1 MGTSTRE
8 KMCEVTSFC
17 CGCADLRKGALI
29 IGSLNLFFAVI
40 QVAYNGYL
48 LIAVQDPAVLRQLQD
63 QGTSVEHA
71 WLVSLILGLLVG
83 ASVIRAVVNVLLI
96 MKAQKPGDGAGHTLP
111 WLIFT
116 GILSSSDSSR
126 SLAEV
131 SQASRI
137 SPCPATSLL
146 SSCLTGRSLKERS
159 PSGSHDRNLLLS
171 EELIVFPPMCKLCK

>member
-48 LIAVQDPAVLRQLQD
+48 LIAVQDPAVLRQLQA

-96 MKAQKPGDGAGHTLP
+96 M
-111 WLIFT
+111 
-116 GILSSSDSSR
+116 SSEARGRSR
-126 SLAEV
+126 SH
-131 SQASRI
+131 
-137 SPCPATSLL
+137 
-146 SSCLTGRSLKERS
+146 SSMADLHRHLRRHRTPLDPWRKFLKHPGYR
-159 PSGSHDRNLLLS
+159 PVQLLLCCHPVLQ
-171 EELIVFPPMCKLCK
+171 EGA

>member
-1 MGTSTRE
+1 
-8 KMCEVTSFC
+8 MCEVTSFC

-48 LIAVQDPAVLRQLQD
+48 LIAVQDPAVLRQLQA

-116 GILSSSDSSR
+116 GIFIVIGLLSILGGSFSSIPDIALSSYFFVVILSYR
-126 SLAEV
+126 KELKGEITVRFPGQEPV
-131 SQASRI
+131 S
-137 SPCPATSLL
+137 
-146 SSCLTGRSLKERS
+146 
-159 PSGSHDRNLLLS
+159 
-171 EELIVFPPMCKLCK
+171 V